1 MVTTPT
7 RRARGF
13 TLIELLVVMGI
24 MALMIGL
31 AIPAIVGMSKSSGM
45 QSATMQMR
53 GALNLAR
60 QWAITRRDTTYVLF
74 STTTD
79 FGGKPYRSYNVYSLK
94 EGWLRDWMTLP
105 AGLAFEKGQFDP
117 DNNVVASWASGNNQV
132 TVSNVVMRGFRF
144 KPDGASTGHEDM
156 STKPTIFIIEAAFPT
171 NETLPYMVKPM
182 GMTNGL
188 QISSMAGQM
197 RTFQL

>member
-1 MVTTPT
+1 MVTEPT
-7 RRARGF
+7 RLSRGF

-31 AIPAIVGMSKSSGM
+31 AIPAIVGMTKSSGM

-74 STTTD
+74 ATNTA
-79 FGGKPYRSYNVYSLK
+79 FGAKSLRSYNVYSVK
-94 EGWLRDWMTLP
+94 EGWIRDWMTLP
-105 AGLAFEKGQFDP
+105 DGLAFEPGTCDS
-117 DNNVVASWASGNNQV
+117 DNNVMANWASGNNQV

-156 STKPTIFIIEAAFPT
+156 STKPTIFIIEAGFAT
-171 NETLPYMVKPM
+171 NGTMLVKPM